1 MKNKGLILFFTV
13 LLALVCIYC
22 LSFSFATWRV
32 EKKAAAFA
40 NDPAAIEEVKKE
52 AHGDVMLEKHLVDSL
67 IEARTRQYL
76 TNMNDSTVFLGNTY
90 KKCKYKELN
99 LGLDLK
105 GGMNVTLEIS
115 MPDVVQ
121 SLASN
126 TEDPLFKTT
135 FEKSEKEYA
144 NTTNGDFIDIFV
156 KNFNSQKNAL
166 NMKNANLRTY
176 FGERSGIK
184 GATDQQIISWM
195 KKESSEI
202 VDRTFKILR
211 TRIDRFGVAQPNL
224 QMLQGGRILVE
235 LPGVKEPERVTDLLK
250 STAKLEFWEVYNDAV
265 SGKSIQQRF
274 IEADAQLAK
283 ILKNKKESADEEP
296 VAEQADSTLAAA
308 DSTNAED
315 AIAAAANTADEELD
329 EDEEEEVDA
338 TAGAIMS
345 KAVAVP
351 GSFVIGY
358 FKESD
363 MPAIDALLPQLEKV
377 LGDKNVVFYW
387 GAAEKEYGNAFPLY
401 PLKKKNDR
409 IGPLLSSE
417 TIGGARVVRTARQDV
432 DQNNRVVVNMSM
444 EDQAADEWR
453 KVTKEAA
460 DKGAAKGVPTCI
472 AIVLD
477 EFVYSAPTVK
487 NEISGG
493 NSEISGNF
501 TIEEAKDLA
510 TVLNSGNLEARVNIV
525 QSEVVGPTLGKES
538 IRAGLLSF
546 LGAFILVVIYMFFYY
561 GRAGLVADL
570 ALFSNV
576 FFIIGVLA
584 SMGAV
589 LTLPGI
595 AGIVLTLGMAVDAN
609 VIIYERVREEVRAGK
624 GIRVAIDEGFK
635 HSYSAIID
643 GNVTTLIT
651 AIVLYIFGS
660 GPIQGFATT
669 LIIGILSSLFTAIL
683 VSRMIIEAR
692 LKKGKEMNVGNKLT
706 INAFQNLNIDFL
718 SKRKYFYIL
727 SCSLIVISI
736 ISFCTLKLQP
746 GIDFTGGR
754 CYVVR
759 FDKDVTTKDV
769 REAVSNEFGGNP
781 EVKTFGSNDQ
791 IRIITNYKI
800 DSNNPADDQLCEK
813 KLYNC
818 LKGFYSKQDL
828 SEYDFTHL
836 TNDVR
841 GIQSSQKIQPTVA
854 KELLRNAVWAVLASL
869 VLIFIYIAV
878 RFRNWQF
885 GMAGVAALFHDSFL
899 TIGMFSLFYK
909 VMPFSMEIDQN
920 FIAAILTVIGYSIN
934 NVVVIMDRVR
944 ENLALYPKRSN
955 YENFNTAINSTMGR
969 SINTAVTTLVTLLV
983 IFLFGGEVIR
993 GFVFAMFI
1001 GILFGT
1007 YSGILVANPF
1017 AYDLLRLKGGEV
1029 KRAKADISK

>member
-1 MKNKGLILFFTV
+1 MKNKGLVLFFTI
-13 LLALVCIYC
+13 LLALVCLYC
-22 LSFSFATWRV
+22 LSFSFVTWRV
-32 EKKAAAFA
+32 EKKADAYAH
-40 NDPAAIEEVKKE
+40 NEAAIAEVKK
-52 AHGDVMLEKHLVDSL
+52 AANGDLMLEKHLIDSL
-67 IEARTRQYL
+67 IDARKLQYL

-121 SLASN
+121 SLAVN
-126 TEDPLFKTT
+126 KDDELFKTA
-135 FEKSEKEYA
+135 FEQAEKQFA

-156 KNFNSQKNAL
+156 DNFNKQKSAL
-166 NMKNANLRTY
+166 KLNNANLRTY

-184 GATDQQIISWM
+184 NASDAQIISWL
-195 KKESSEI
+195 KKESGEI
-202 VDRTFKILR
+202 ADRTFKILR

-224 QMLQGGRILVE
+224 QLLQGGRILVE

-250 STAKLEFWEVYNDAV
+250 STAKLEFWEVYNDIV
-265 SGKSIQQRF
+265 GGRSIQQRF
-274 IEADAQLAK
+274 FEADAKLAEQ
-283 ILKNKKESADEEP
+283 LKNQKENTTETVAQDSVADALGLADAEVEE
-296 VAEQADSTLAAA
+296 
-308 DSTNAED
+308 
-315 AIAAAANTADEELD
+315 D
-329 EDEEEEVDA
+329 EDEIEDIDV
-338 TAGAIMS
+338 TTGAIMS

-358 FKESD
+358 FKEAD
-363 MPAIDALLPQLEKV
+363 MPAINGMLPQLQRI
-377 LGDKNVVFYW
+377 LGDNSVVFYW
-387 GAAEKEYGNAFPLY
+387 GAPEKEYNNAFPLY

-444 EDQAADEWR
+444 EDQAADVWR
-453 KVTKEAA
+453 KITKEAA
-460 DKGAAKGVPTCI
+460 DNSATKLTAI

-477 EFVYSAPTVK
+477 EFVYSAPTVRS
-487 NEISGG
+487 EIPNG
-493 NSEISGNF
+493 NSEISGHF
-501 TIEEAKDLA
+501 TVDEAKDLA
-510 TVLNSGNLEARVNIV
+510 TVLNSGNLEARVNVV
-525 QSEVVGPTLGKES
+525 QSEIVGPTLGKES
-538 IRAGLLSF
+538 IRSGLLSF
-546 LGAFILVVIYMFFYY
+546 LAAFILVVIYMFLYY
-561 GRAGLVADL
+561 SRAGLVADL

-576 FFIIGVLA
+576 FFIVGVLA

-624 GIRVAIDEGFK
+624 GIRVAVDEGFK

-683 VSRMIIEAR
+683 LSRLVIEAR
-692 LKKGKEMNVGNKLT
+692 LKKGKTLEVGNRVTL
-706 INAFQNLNIDFL
+706 NAFTNTSVDFL
-718 SKRKYFYIL
+718 SKRKIFYCISLALIL
-727 SCSLIVISI
+727 IST

-769 REAVSNEFGGNP
+769 RAAVIKEFGGNP
-781 EVKTFGSNDQ
+781 EVKTFGANDQ
-791 IRIITNYKI
+791 IRIITNFRI
-800 DSNNPADDQLCEK
+800 ESNNQADDQLCEK

-818 LKGFYSKQDL
+818 LKGFYGKQDL
-828 SEYDFTHL
+828 TEYDFTHL

-841 GIQSSQKIQPTVA
+841 GIQSSQKIQPTIA
-854 KELLRNAVWAVLASL
+854 KELLMKAVWAVLVSL
-869 VLIFIYIAV
+869 VLIFIYIAL

-885 GMAGVAALFHDSFL
+885 GVAGVCALFHDTFL
-899 TIGMFSLFYK
+899 TVGMFSLLYK

-934 NVVVIMDRVR
+934 NNVVIFDRVR
-944 ENLALYPKRSN
+944 ENLALYPKRTN
-955 YENFNTAINSTMGR
+955 YDNFNNAINQTLGR
-969 SINTAVTTLVTLLV
+969 NINTAGTTLVTLLV

-993 GFVFAMFI
+993 GFVFAMFV
-1001 GILFGT
+1001 GILVGT
-1007 YSGILVANPF
+1007 YSGILVSNPF
-1017 AYDLLRLKGGEV
+1017 AFDLFRLSGDKV
-1029 KRAKADISK
+1029 KRAKTTVA

>member
-1 MKNKGLILFFTV
+1 MKNKGLVLFFTI
-13 LLALVCIYC
+13 LLALVCLYC
-22 LSFSFATWRV
+22 LSFSFVTWRV

-52 AHGDVMLEKHLVDSL
+52 AHGDVMLEKHLVDSVV
-67 IEARTRQYL
+67 EARTRQYL
-76 TNMNDSTVFLGNTY
+76 TNMNDSTVYLGSTY

-121 SLASN
+121 SLATN
-126 TEDPLFKTT
+126 KEDQLFKTS
-135 FEKSEKEYA
+135 FEKAEKEYA
-144 NTTNGDFIDIFV
+144 KTTNGDFIDIFV
-156 KNFNSQKNAL
+156 KNFNAQKSAL
-166 NMKNANLRTY
+166 KMNNANLRTY

-184 GATDQQIISWM
+184 NASDQQIVTWM
-195 KKESSEI
+195 KKESTEI

-250 STAKLEFWEVYNDAV
+250 STAKLEFWEVYGDIV
-265 SGKSIQQRF
+265 GGRSIQQRF
-274 IEADAQLAK
+274 AAADVELAQQ
-283 ILKNKKESADEEP
+283 LKNKKNNPTAAEAEVAVDSVATDSLTAALPAVEE
-296 VAEQADSTLAAA
+296 
-308 DSTNAED
+308 
-315 AIAAAANTADEELD
+315 D
-329 EDEEEEVDA
+329 EDEDIEEVDEA
-338 TAGAIMS
+338 DGAILS
-345 KAVAVP
+345 KAVAMD
-351 GSFVIGY
+351 GFVIGY

-363 MPAIDALLPQLEKV
+363 MPKIDQLLPELQRILN
-377 LGDKNVVFYW
+377 DKNVVFYW
-387 GAAEKEYGNAFPLY
+387 GAAEKERGNAYPLY

-453 KVTKEAA
+453 KITREAA
-460 DKGAAKGVPTCI
+460 EKGAANGRPTCV

-477 EFVYSAPTVK
+477 EFVYSAPTVRA
-487 NEISGG
+487 EIPNG
-493 NSEISGNF
+493 NSEISGHF
-501 TIEEAKDLA
+501 SIEEAKDLA

-538 IRAGLLSF
+538 IRSGLLSF

-561 GRAGLVADL
+561 SRAGLVADL
-570 ALFSNV
+570 ALLSNV

-683 VSRMIIEAR
+683 LSRMVIEAR
-692 LKKGKEMNVGNKLT
+692 LKKGKEMEVGNSLT
-706 INAFQNLNIDFL
+706 INAFMHTNIDFL
-718 SKRKYFYIL
+718 SKRKVFYGI
-727 SCSLIVISI
+727 SCALFVISV

-769 REAVSNEFGGNP
+769 REAVIKEFGGNP

-800 DSNNPADDQLCEK
+800 NSNDPKDDQLCES
-813 KLYNC
+813 KLYNA
-818 LKGFYSKQDL
+818 LKGFYDKQNL

-841 GIQSSQKIQPTVA
+841 GVQSSQKIQPTIA
-854 KELLRNAVWAVLASL
+854 KELLLNAVWAVLASL

-885 GMAGVAALFHDSFL
+885 GLAGVFALFHDSFL
-899 TIGMFSLFYK
+899 TIGIFSLLYK
-909 VMPFSMEIDQN
+909 IMPFSMEIDQN

-944 ENLALYPKRSN
+944 ENLALYPKREN
-955 YENFNTAINSTMGR
+955 YANFNAAINQTLGR
-969 SINTAVTTLVTLLV
+969 SVNTAVTTLVTLLV

-993 GFVFAMFI
+993 GFVFAMFV
-1001 GILFGT
+1001 GICFGT
-1007 YSGILVANPF
+1007 YSGILVANPL
-1017 AYDLLRLKGGEV
+1017 AYDLLRLKGGKV
-1029 KRAKADISK
+1029 KRVKADMVK

>member
-1 MKNKGLILFFTV
+1 MKNKGLILFFTI
-13 LLALVCIYC
+13 LLVLVCLYC
-22 LSFSFATWRV
+22 LSFSFVTWRV
-32 EKKAAAFA
+32 EKKADTFA

-52 AHGDVMLEKHLVDSL
+52 AHGDVMLEKHLVDSV

-76 TNMNDSTVFLGNTY
+76 TNMNDSTIYLGNTY

-121 SLASN
+121 SLATN
-126 TEDPLFKTT
+126 TEDPLFKATFDKSVAEYEKTT
-135 FEKSEKEYA
+135 G
-144 NTTNGDFIDIFV
+144 GDFIDIFV
-156 KNFNSQKNAL
+156 NNFNKQKAA
-166 NMKNANLRTY
+166 MKMNNANLRTY

-184 GATDQQIISWM
+184 NASDAQIISFI
-195 KKESSEI
+195 KKESGEI

-211 TRIDRFGVAQPNL
+211 TRIDRFGVAQPNIQL
-224 QMLQGGRILVE
+224 LQGGRILVE

-250 STAKLEFWEVYNDAV
+250 STAKLEFWEVYNEAV
-265 SGKSIQQRF
+265 GGRSIQQRF
-274 IEADAQLAK
+274 AIADAQLAQQ
-283 ILKNKKESADEEP
+283 LKNQKDNTKVEADTAAIDSLTAQLPEE
-296 VAEQADSTLAAA
+296 E
-308 DSTNAED
+308 
-315 AIAAAANTADEELD
+315 I
-329 EDEEEEVDA
+329 DEEEVEEIGE
-338 TAGAIMS
+338 GAILS
-345 KAVAVP
+345 KAVAIP
-351 GSFVIGY
+351 GSYVIGY

-363 MPAIDALLPQLEKV
+363 MPKINSLLPQLQKI
-377 LGDKNVVFYW
+377 LGDNSVVFYW
-387 GAAEKEYGNAFPLY
+387 GAAEKDYNNAFPLY

-409 IGPLLSSE
+409 VGPLLSSE

-453 KVTKEAA
+453 KITRAA
-460 DKGAAKGVPTCI
+460 AENKGGKLTAI

-477 EFVYSAPTVK
+477 EFVYSAPTVRS
-487 NEISGG
+487 EIPNG

-525 QSEVVGPTLGKES
+525 QSEIVGPTLGKES
-538 IRAGLLSF
+538 IKSGLLSF
-546 LGAFILVVIYMFFYY
+546 LGAFILVILYMFFYY
-561 GRAGLVADL
+561 SRAGLVADL
-570 ALFSNV
+570 ALFANV
-576 FFIIGVLA
+576 FFIVGVLA

-624 GIRVAIDEGFK
+624 GIRVAVDEGFK

-692 LKKGKEMNVGNKLT
+692 LKKGKTLEVGNKLT
-706 INAFQNLNIDFL
+706 INAFMNTHIDFL
-718 SKRKYFYIL
+718 SKRKIFYGL
-727 SCSLIVISI
+727 SLAMIIVSAV
-736 ISFCTLKLQP
+736 SFATLGLKP

-759 FDKDVTTKDV
+759 FDKDVTTKDI
-769 REAVSNEFGGNP
+769 RPAIIKEFGGNP
-781 EVKTFGSNDQ
+781 EVKTFGGNDQ

-800 DSNNPADDQLCEK
+800 ESNDPSVDQLCEK
-813 KLYNC
+813 KLYNA
-818 LKGFYSKQDL
+818 LKGFYTKQDL

-854 KELLRNAVWAVLASL
+854 RELLRNAIWAVLASL
-869 VLIFIYIAV
+869 VLIFIYIAI
-878 RFRNWQF
+878 RFKNWQF
-885 GMAGVAALFHDSFL
+885 GMAGVFALFHDTFL
-899 TIGMFSLFYK
+899 TVGVFSLFYK

-934 NVVVIMDRVR
+934 NNVVIFDRVR
-944 ENLALYPKRSN
+944 ENLALYPKREN
-955 YENFNTAINSTMGR
+955 YENFNNAINQTLGR
-969 SINTAVTTLVTLLV
+969 NVNTAGTTLVTLLV
-983 IFLFGGEVIR
+983 IFLFGGEVIQ
-993 GFVFAMFI
+993 GFVFAMFM

-1007 YSGILVANPF
+1007 YSGILVSNPL
-1017 AYDLLRLKGGEV
+1017 AYDLLRIGGGKVRRV
-1029 KRAKADISK
+1029 KTELTK

>member
-1 MKNKGLILFFTV
+1 MKNKGLVLFFTI
-13 LLALVCIYC
+13 LLALVCLYC
-22 LSFSFATWRV
+22 LSFSFVTWRV
-32 EKKAAAFA
+32 EKKADAYAH
-40 NDPAAIEEVKKE
+40 NEAAIAEVKK
-52 AHGDVMLEKHLVDSL
+52 AANGDLMLEKHLIDSL
-67 IEARTRQYL
+67 IDARKLQYL

-121 SLASN
+121 SLAVN
-126 TEDPLFKTT
+126 KDDELFKTA
-135 FEKSEKEYA
+135 FEQAEKQFA

-156 KNFNSQKNAL
+156 DNFNKQKSAL
-166 NMKNANLRTY
+166 KLNNANLRTY

-184 GATDQQIISWM
+184 NASDAQIISWL
-195 KKESSEI
+195 KKESGEI
-202 VDRTFKILR
+202 ADRTFKILR

-224 QMLQGGRILVE
+224 QLLQGGRILVE

-250 STAKLEFWEVYNDAV
+250 STAKLEFWEVYNDIV
-265 SGKSIQQRF
+265 GGRSIQQRF
-274 IEADAQLAK
+274 FEADAKLAEQ
-283 ILKNKKESADEEP
+283 LKNQKENPTETVAQDSVADALGLADAEVEE
-296 VAEQADSTLAAA
+296 
-308 DSTNAED
+308 
-315 AIAAAANTADEELD
+315 D
-329 EDEEEEVDA
+329 EDEIEDIDV
-338 TAGAIMS
+338 TTGAIMS

-358 FKESD
+358 FKEAD
-363 MPAIDALLPQLEKV
+363 MPAINSMLPQLQRI
-377 LGDKNVVFYW
+377 LGDNSVVFYW
-387 GAAEKEYGNAFPLY
+387 GAPEKEYNNAFPLY

-444 EDQAADEWR
+444 EDQAADVWR
-453 KVTKEAA
+453 KITKEAA
-460 DKGAAKGVPTCI
+460 DNSASKLTAI

-477 EFVYSAPTVK
+477 EFVYSAPTVRS
-487 NEISGG
+487 EIPNG
-493 NSEISGNF
+493 NSEISGHF
-501 TIEEAKDLA
+501 TVDEAKDLA
-510 TVLNSGNLEARVNIV
+510 TVLNSGNLEARVNVV
-525 QSEVVGPTLGKES
+525 QSEIVGPTLGKES
-538 IRAGLLSF
+538 IRSGLLSF
-546 LGAFILVVIYMFFYY
+546 LAAFILVVIYMFLYY
-561 GRAGLVADL
+561 SRAGLVADL
-570 ALFSNV
+570 SLFSNV
-576 FFIIGVLA
+576 FFIVGVLA

-624 GIRVAIDEGFK
+624 GIRVAVDEGFK

-683 VSRMIIEAR
+683 LSRLVIEAR
-692 LKKGKEMNVGNKLT
+692 LKKGKTLEVGNRVTL
-706 INAFQNLNIDFL
+706 NAFTNTSIDFL
-718 SKRKYFYIL
+718 SKRKIFYTI
-727 SCSLIVISI
+727 SLVLIAIST
-736 ISFCTLKLQP
+736 ISFFTLKLQP

-769 REAVSNEFGGNP
+769 RAAVIKEFGGNP
-781 EVKTFGSNDQ
+781 EVKTFGANDQ
-791 IRIITNYKI
+791 IRIITNFRI
-800 DSNNPADDQLCEK
+800 ESNNQADDQLCEK

-818 LKGFYSKQDL
+818 LKGFYAKQDL
-828 SEYDFTHL
+828 TEYDFTHL

-841 GIQSSQKIQPTVA
+841 GIQSSQKIQPTIA
-854 KELLRNAVWAVLASL
+854 KELLMKAVWAVLVSL
-869 VLIFIYIAV
+869 VLIFIYIAL

-885 GMAGVAALFHDSFL
+885 GVAGVCALFHDTFL
-899 TIGMFSLFYK
+899 TVGMFSLLYK

-934 NVVVIMDRVR
+934 NNVVIFDRVR
-944 ENLALYPKRSN
+944 ENLALYPKRTN
-955 YENFNTAINSTMGR
+955 YENFNNAINQTLGR
-969 SINTAVTTLVTLLV
+969 NINTAGTTLVTLLV

-993 GFVFAMFI
+993 GFVFAMFV
-1001 GILFGT
+1001 GILIGT
-1007 YSGILVANPF
+1007 YSGILVSNPF
-1017 AYDLLRLKGGEV
+1017 AFDLFRLSGDKV
-1029 KRAKADISK
+1029 KRAKTTVA